1 MNKHKKLQSSTP
13 LDKRSIDIRTQII
26 KVLQVAGRGHIGAA
40 FSLVEILRV
49 LYDQILI
56 YDPSKPQW
64 HKRDRFVLSKGHGCI
79 ALYAILA
86 EKGFFPENELWK
98 FCSVDGILGGH
109 PEIKVPGIEAST
121 GSLGHGLSIGNGFAL
136 NARLDKSEY
145 RTFVVIGDGESNE
158 GSIWEAALFAGKHQ
172 LSNLTVIVDY
182 NKHQSYGPTSYVQEL
197 DPLTEKWSSFGFAVS
212 EVDGHNIDALKTVF
226 TNLPLSSNKPNAII
240 CNTVKGKGVPLLEN
254 NMEWHHKSRVKE
266 KEIQFILN
274 ELKAIP

>member
-1 MNKHKKLQSSTP
+1 M
-13 LDKRSIDIRTQII
+13 
-26 KVLQVAGRGHIGAA
+26 
-40 FSLVEILRV
+40 
-49 LYDQILI
+49 
-56 YDPSKPQW
+56 
-64 HKRDRFVLSKGHGCI
+64 
-79 ALYAILA
+79 
-86 EKGFFPENELWK
+86 
-98 FCSVDGILGGH
+98 
-109 PEIKVPGIEAST
+109 
-121 GSLGHGLSIGNGFAL
+121 
-136 NARLDKSEY
+136 
-145 RTFVVIGDGESNE
+145 
-158 GSIWEAALFAGKHQ
+158 
-172 LSNLTVIVDY
+172 TVIVDY